1 MEKIQ
6 SVDRGE
12 GKKLKTI
19 AALESNFRSQFGKQ
33 FAFAEV
39 TVFDTLLI
47 RFVSWAD
54 RAVQRKE
61 RKGKEQLACLPIS
74 EAVKC

>member
-1 MEKIQ
+1 MIEKK
-6 SVDRGE
+6 E
-12 GKKLKTI
+12 NKLKTI

-39 TVFDTLLI
+39 AVFDSLLI

-54 RAVQRKE
+54 WAV
-61 RKGKEQLACLPIS
+61 
-74 EAVKC
+74 